1 MLMQL
6 LALAAKA
13 GGWIRLLVV
22 PVPVVA
28 ALRRRFIVGGA
39 DLRLPQGDAGLS
51 STVLARPATPSYP
64 PGPRSAEIA

>member
-1 MLMQL
+1 MCPDPQLELLSLSVAYCSRQPGLMLMQL

-39 DLRLPQGDAGLS
+39 DLRLTQGDAG
-51 STVLARPATPSYP
+51 
-64 PGPRSAEIA
+64 